1 MSNSN
6 DKIKIKVEPR
16 YIQERSEPIRSIYFF
31 SYHVTIL
38 NQGQQTAQLMT
49 RYWQVHGPGVVGNNH
64 ILHQEIRSSIPAF
77 VRYTHLLVL
86 CTAHF
91 RCEGTMVPI
100 LNHP

>member
-1 MSNSN
+1 MGM
-6 DKIKIKVEPR
+6 DRLKK
-16 YIQERSEPIRSIYFF
+16 YMD
-31 SYHVTIL
+31 
-38 NQGQQTAQLMT
+38 QGL
-49 RYWQVHGPGVVGNNH
+49 WGNNH
-64 ILHQEIRSSIPAF
+64 ILHQEIRSSIPVF